1 MSSPTTTVKAEPG
14 AEDTPAKPGGGLPN
28 SKEKLLSGDV
38 DMNKNGE
45 EEKEPRNYFECRIK
59 DQALFK
65 TLLQCSLGILDGE
78 KDENKTITLRIRKN
92 YIIYF
97 GIDSNHVALAGPEAF
112 EMFQF
117 ESANAPPKEAVED
130 EEGHAKRSAEA
141 DDIDPDEAEQFEIS
155 LDLNMLNKVLKIC
168 KARDQIYLLHDA
180 NDSPDHLTVSL
191 MDVRSEKANA
201 GDGNEPDAMAIEG
214 GAVAAKGRKKKA
226 TTSAAADLSGPKQA
240 MFKLQ
245 LRPLGNDSQLALPP
259 KKPDATQ
266 VRMSCALFRYVQD
279 CLMELAVQNQK
290 TATIL
295 IQCPREE
302 LMDTK
307 NGNQKV
313 EADILRFGSENQT
326 GTMACEFV
334 VAGTLE
340 QQLELTV
347 EESVFLTRGESFG
360 TDDKCRFTNKF
371 ISKISTGLSV
381 AEHVKLFLSAGYPF
395 IAELPLSNDAGLLSW
410 VVSPRLEDEEDG
422 VGDGDG
428 NAMKNEPDDDL
439 FAEEDEFSDG

>member
-97 GIDSNHVALAGPEAF
+97 GIDSNHVALVHWELGPEAF

-214 GAVAAKGRKKKA
+214 GAVAAKGRKKK
-226 TTSAAADLSGPKQA
+226 SDHLGCG
-240 MFKLQ
+240 
-245 LRPLGNDSQLALPP
+245 RPLGPQAGD
-259 KKPDATQ
+259 
-266 VRMSCALFRYVQD
+266 VQ
-279 CLMELAVQNQK
+279 A
-290 TATIL
+290 A
-295 IQCPREE
+295 
-302 LMDTK
+302 
-307 NGNQKV
+307 
-313 EADILRFGSENQT
+313 A
-326 GTMACEFV
+326 AA
-334 VAGTLE
+334 AG
-340 QQLELTV
+340 QRQPA
-347 EESVFLTRGESFG
+347 R
-360 TDDKCRFTNKF
+360 
-371 ISKISTGLSV
+371 
-381 AEHVKLFLSAGYPF
+381 AA
-395 IAELPLSNDAGLLSW
+395 
-410 VVSPRLEDEEDG
+410 
-422 VGDGDG
+422 
-428 NAMKNEPDDDL
+428 
-439 FAEEDEFSDG
+439 AEEARRDASTHVLRLV